1 MEMAASKFAVASA
14 NIITKPIR
22 CCMSLR
28 SRAEAAFLATR
39 LGRATNPASNPAGDP
54 SKKNEFYGSGQ
65 SRGASDFTGAIE
77 IEETI
82 QVMFTAGPPLTAPAT
97 RASGGSF

>member
-1 MEMAASKFAVASA
+1 MEMAASKIAVASA

-22 CCMSLR
+22 CCMSLP

-39 LGRATNPASNPAGDP
+39 LGRATNPPAIP
-54 SKKNEFYGSGQ
+54 LFYGSGQ
-65 SRGASDFTGAIE
+65 SRGAGDFTGAIE

-82 QVMFTAGPPLTAPAT
+82 QVMFTAGLPLTAPAT
-97 RASGGSF
+97 RASGGGF